1 MCAIITATCFSIAI
15 LSNNIL
21 GSTQIDTQNV
31 KDNCFLPQDSIKAK
45 SIVSEKYG
53 KVTSF
58 NDAYSDTVVINIQD
72 LHCDYGVQ
80 KNISALIKELD
91 KQNFIQNI
99 YVEGGVGDIDT
110 GFLSNLNA
118 DYKERILENLLKMGS
133 LTGAEY
139 YSIMNNKEGLL
150 KGVENKDLHRE
161 NIVRLVNIL
170 TNKSKNLEY
179 LSKIN
184 SEIDFLKAKN
194 LSSNNKKFNE
204 LISKY
209 EQGKISQDQYFKYL
223 NGYLKENKIS
233 MDKYPNLSVYLGL
246 SQDSKGLDFNRVTN
260 QLGKIVQ
267 TIKSTVTYE
276 EYTKFLKMT
285 DNMSNVQTLKG
296 SIEAFCNVENIV
308 LKNKYP
314 DLYNFLSLKNK
325 VTNFNPIEL
334 VKEER
339 ELVDVV
345 RTYLSEDKV
354 DLEVAYLSDFQKYFS
369 GYLTTN
375 LTAAQ
380 WRYFQIGI
388 SKFKE
393 LYAKYSISN
402 DVAKLGKEFEEL
414 NKFYEVNTY
423 RNEIFVENMNLG
435 LNNQIQNEQEKR
447 SPFEILQNAKNIVI
461 LVAGGYHTVGVNK
474 ILNEKNIS
482 NITITPSVLNSTEQS
497 KQNYE
502 FIAKQQSIQEQ
513 TIALGLLAN
522 ATQKEQIQQV
532 VQSLFLGQKL
542 DGINIS
548 ILVEQLNQVFGQ
560 KIEIKN
566 LIEENKLEF
575 TLEDGNVYKID
586 INQDISRLVN
596 EQEVKEMPSS
606 VLTQVT
612 DEKLKDITNL
622 VLRTT
627 FNMGQ
632 EIFAP
637 QIYQISKEVCVFMVE
652 NKWYLGNGAIWNI
665 ANSQYNGQNLDGIEP
680 VIYEY
685 MPETM
690 QSALLEK
697 EQNNNLKTSGKKE
710 KQSFGQIVQKTMRTI
725 VLPLLLVFIMLSSTA
740 CSLINTNSNQT
751 RVTEIVQL
759 TDSQEQYQDYIQEQL
774 DDFAVSESK
783 GVYNSFIYSQMS
795 ETDKSA
801 MTVEERETIENIE
814 NLYDQALVALSY
826 MQMGEIEKAEEVL
839 LAIDNEQILFK
850 SNLEQQ
856 QVTGEVIWVGIAA
869 VQYKILT
876 GSDNFDNLI
885 QRVDKYLDKLKTS
898 TKGGYFGTYGQSW
911 ISTEHVLDAIAYY
924 NLKTV
929 YDSSDET
936 KQKLI
941 DSSKYLYEKLYI
953 AEEGR
958 LKRGNG
964 DRFAVL
970 DVCAWGVQVL
980 TSVKEMNPDIYK
992 SSGLTNIDLEK
1003 LLEYAEEN
1011 FSVQI
1016 TYDGAVYNNLYRWS
1030 NEKSSPVSFEWT
1042 MQMAVSYNLMG
1053 NSKKADAILA
1063 DVKAYSKALG
1073 FDDSIPYSDK
1083 NTINYTSSGWDV
1095 FIVPSLC
1102 TTVGQAMQIEFGS
1115 FFLPISKIKEVDY
1128 TASDVINKE
1137 AIHSQDIDFAVF
1149 TPYEGDNWKT
1159 YAYTDEVLDLTNVKE
1174 IVLNIYLY
1182 KGNTDTAKIKFQLLP
1197 NPKLY
1202 SGTSTG
1208 LYNKE
1213 YTFNSDGNLTAVIS
1227 IDDFLSSSFE
1237 NGATLTKEELIKKFN
1252 MDLENIQLVVIA
1264 GQTAFSDEQFNED
1277 KLILQ
1282 ISDFDIIYNDGSK
1295 KTYITTFSDNKYVD
1309 DINNISPKSIL
1320 PETFGAVN
1328 DLILKGEISMWNMLK
1343 EILKKET
1350 FYSII
1355 HPVKFVLN
1363 HKTQPGQTG
1372 AKAVVYSTFIAAFT
1386 AFNIL
1391 LFTAAPVLLIPL
1403 ISLITGLMANITTHT
1418 LIDYFY
1424 LKSSGLQEAVR
1435 LYGYEKVKFSES
1447 GKLNIAD
1454 SQKAVPMFVINDK
1467 PSNFQEFDFK
1477 PISVKFKSK
1486 DGKEVKGWLGRY
1498 KGASVLF
1505 ADGANYE
1512 DIVNNFRQTRQFS
1525 QSNKKISANVDIIEI
1540 DLNNPDSDIKYSKSG
1555 NPLAGLNALKTNN
1568 IIDIQKEV
1576 SLLNNKKVEAIT
1588 INQNIAL
1595 FIDDNAD
1602 NIMSYND
1609 LLSSIELYVKNDNL
1623 GTDSK
1628 ILFTDKYL
1636 DRIIQLIRQDVSK
1649 DAKSKEEIEKLTA
1662 EKFMRILKEAKS
1674 KNKDISVVFDQPETT
1689 DFNKYFQYG
1698 IFSYV
1703 ANGKYFDSVSGT
1715 DVNTKIVTNFDQV
1728 QGFDGSISIIKV
1740 SLFKDKI
1747 AKSSGIFTFLNSA
1760 MNIKEMLEKRSVDF
1774 VRQTANNFD
1783 FNQIPQ
1789 ISDGALID
1797 IIKAKDTDKY
1807 SLLAKYINDASSI
1820 AMYYNGLKNA
1830 NEKEIF
1836 INTLLERMLAV
1847 NLLRQ
1852 KEAYEGLK
1860 DHRLEEI
1867 LAKALTAKY
1876 INNIDS
1882 SLKYQDFFSVNDSM
1896 TASEVEQKLLERV
1909 SFLTNEAFNKNSPQA
1924 INEIIEILPLYADR
1938 NTELRTTKVE
1948 LINVQNI
1955 RGILSAA

>member
-1 MCAIITATCFSIAI
+1 MLKINKKQLSKLCSIITAACFSVTI
-15 LSNNIL
+15 LSNNIFAVAEY
-21 GSTQIDTQNV
+21 GTVTNGNKYFASY
-31 KDNCFLPQDSIKAK
+31 K
-45 SIVSEKYG
+45 SIISEKYG
-53 KVTSF
+53 KVTSY
-58 NDAYSDTVVINIQD
+58 NDLNSDTVVINIQD

-80 KNISALIKELD
+80 KNIASLIKELD
-91 KQNFIQNI
+91 KQQNNIKNI
-99 YVEGGVGDIDT
+99 YVEGGFGNIDT
-110 GFLSNLNA
+110 SFFSNLDKN
-118 DYKERILENLLKMGS
+118 YRNKVLENLLKSGN

-139 YSIMNNKEGLL
+139 YSVISGKTGFLKGIENKE
-150 KGVENKDLHRE
+150 LHEE
-161 NIVRLVNIL
+161 NIARLVNIL
-170 TNKSKNLEY
+170 NDRNTNLKY
-179 LSKIN
+179 LSNIN
-184 SEIDFLKAKN
+184 REIDFLKAKY

-204 LISKY
+204 IISKY
-209 EQGKISQDQYFKYL
+209 ENGEIRQDKYFRYLSSYL
-223 NGYLKENKIS
+223 NKNRINMS
-233 MDKYPNLSVYLGL
+233 KYPNLSIYLGL
-246 SQDSKGLDFNRVTN
+246 SQNGKNLDFDKVTAQLERV
-260 QLGKIVQ
+260 VQ
-267 TIKSTVTYE
+267 IIKNSVSYE
-276 EYTKFLKMT
+276 EYNSFLNAT
-285 DNMSNVQTLKG
+285 DNLTDVLSLKKN
-296 SIEAFCNVENIV
+296 IELFCQSENIS
-308 LKNKYP
+308 LNDKYP
-314 DLYNFLSLKNK
+314 DLYKFLSLKNK
-325 VTNFNPIEL
+325 AVSFNPLEL

-339 ELVDVV
+339 NLTDVV
-345 RTYLSEDKV
+345 RTYLSEDQT
-354 DLEVAYLSDFQKYFS
+354 DLEIAYLSDFQKYFS
-369 GYLTTN
+369 GYLTSS

-380 WRYFQIGI
+380 WEYFKTGI
-388 SKFKE
+388 DKFKE

-402 DVAKLGKEFEEL
+402 DVAKLDKEFEQL
-414 NKFYEVNTY
+414 NKFYEVNTD
-423 RNEIFVENMNLG
+423 RNNIFVDNMGLG
-435 LNNQIQNEQEKR
+435 NGAIYVVAEQKSTPAEMLK
-447 SPFEILQNAKNIVI
+447 NAKNIVI
-461 LVAGGYHTVGVNK
+461 LVAGGYHTSGVNK
-474 ILNEKNIS
+474 ILNDKNIS
-482 NITITPSVLNSTEQS
+482 NITITPNVLSASSVLT

-502 FIAKQQSIQEQ
+502 FIAKQQTIQNQ
-513 TIALGLLAN
+513 TIALGLLSN
-522 ATQKEQIQQV
+522 ATQREQIRQIV
-532 VQSLFLGQKL
+532 GALFSGQNL
-542 DGINIS
+542 DGVNIS
-548 ILVEQLNQVFGQ
+548 ILVEQLNQLFGQ
-560 KIEIKN
+560 KIKVTN
-566 LIEENKLEF
+566 LIDENKLEF
-575 TLEDGNVYKID
+575 AMPDGNSFKID
-586 INQDISRLVN
+586 VN
-596 EQEVKEMPSS
+596 ENVSRIINEQNLKEMPSL
-606 VLTQVT
+606 VLAQVT
-612 DEKLKDITNL
+612 GDKLNEIANL
-622 VLRTT
+622 VLKTT

-637 QIYQISKEVCVFMVE
+637 QIYKISKEVCVFMVK
-652 NKWYLGNGAIWNI
+652 NKWYLGNGAVWDI
-665 ANSQYNGQNLDGIEP
+665 ANSGYSGQTLDGVDP

-685 MPETM
+685 MPEVM
-690 QSALLEK
+690 QNALLNK
-697 EQNNNLKTSGKKE
+697 ENNNNPGASKKA
-710 KQSFGQIVQKTMRTI
+710 KQSLVKTISNAIRTVI
-725 VLPLLLVFIMLSSTA
+725 LPILLIIIMLSSTG
-740 CSLINTNSNQT
+740 CSIFNNANNTPTPTIQIGQT
-751 RVTEIVQL
+751 IDI
-759 TDSQEQYQDYIQEQL
+759 TDSERQFQQTIENKL
-774 DDFAVSESK
+774 DEFNGGNGFYS
-783 GVYNSFIYSQMS
+783 SFIYEDMS
-795 ETDKSA
+795 E
-801 MTVEERETIENIE
+801 ENQSTLNPDQKRALKNIQ

-826 MQMGEIEKAEEVL
+826 MQMGEIEKAEKVL
-839 LAIDNEQILFK
+839 TAISGERVLYK
-850 SNLEQQ
+850 SNMESTQS
-856 QVTGEVIWVGIAA
+856 TGENVWVGIAA
-869 VQYKILT
+869 EQYKILT
-876 GSDNFDNLI
+876 GSNKFDDLI
-885 QRVDKYLDKLKTS
+885 TKVDKYLYSISMRDGS
-898 TKGGYFGTYGQSW
+898 YAGQKPYASW
-911 ISTEHVLDAIAYY
+911 VSTEHMLDIIAYY
-924 NLKTV
+924 NLRTV
-929 YDSSDET
+929 YDSSDEI
-936 KQKLI
+936 KQKLME
-941 DSSKYLYEKLYI
+941 SSEYVYKNLYI
-953 AEEGR
+953 ESEGR
-958 LKRGNG
+958 LKRGADDNHS
-964 DRFAVL
+964 VL
-970 DVCAWGVQVL
+970 DVCSWGAQVL
-980 TSVKEMNPDIYK
+980 TILKQMNPEIYQ
-992 SSGLTNIDLEK
+992 SSGLKNIDIDK
-1003 LLEYAEEN
+1003 LLEYAENN
-1011 FSVQI
+1011 FKTSVS
-1016 TYDGAVYNNLYRWS
+1016 YSGVEYNNLYRWS
-1030 NEKSSPVSFEWT
+1030 NETTSPVSFEWT
-1042 MQMAVSYNLMG
+1042 MQMAVTYNMLG
-1053 NSKKADAILA
+1053 NTGKANAIMA

-1073 FDDSIPYSDK
+1073 FDDSIPYSNVNNTK
-1083 NTINYTSSGWDV
+1083 NYSNYGWDV
-1095 FIVPSLC
+1095 FVVPAVC
-1102 TTVGQAMQIEFGS
+1102 TTIGQAMQVEFGS
-1115 FFLPISKIKEVDY
+1115 FFAPLTKIEDVDY
-1128 TASDVINKE
+1128 TPSSHDGKSIFVRYSGTWWRSYTLSSSINLE
-1137 AIHSQDIDFAVF
+1137 QF
-1149 TPYEGDNWKT
+1149 
-1159 YAYTDEVLDLTNVKE
+1159 DEITF
-1174 IVLNIYLY
+1174 
-1182 KGNTDTAKIKFQLLP
+1182 KIKLLNNENKDEKVMIQLLP
-1197 NPKLY
+1197 TTE
-1202 SGTSTG
+1202 SDTSDYG
-1208 LYNKE
+1208 LYYLKR
-1213 YTFNSDGNLTAVIS
+1213 YTFDSEGNATITITHEDFKKTGYNLIDLSDVKVI
-1227 IDDFLSSSFE
+1227 
-1237 NGATLTKEELIKKFN
+1237 
-1252 MDLENIQLVVIA
+1252 VIA
-1264 GQTAFSDEQFNED
+1264 GERVFTDNLNGNKQLNLDIYEFNV
-1277 KLILQ
+1277 L
-1282 ISDFDIIYNDGSK
+1282 YNDGTTKKFIQIPAERNNPESSK
-1295 KTYITTFSDNKYVD
+1295 STEQTNS
-1309 DINNISPKSIL
+1309 SPGSIL

-1435 LYGYEKVKFSES
+1435 LYGSEKVKFSES

-1662 EKFMRILKEAKS
+1662 EKFMQILKEAKS

-1882 SLKYQDFFSVNDSM
+1882 SLKYEDFFSVNDSM